1 MSETRGK
8 RARKSNGWMWAF
20 FIILGLNIALAVWLA
35 VNLQSA
41 TTESDQVS
49 NGQPVEIENPL
60 TFELLTNRNQM
71 NQVVNVYLEEE
82 MAEED
87 PDFHFELTDQAEL
100 HGVLQVLGF
109 DVDFTLLT
117 DPYVM
122 EDGNLQ
128 LRAQSIQLGAFEL
141 PISMAM
147 NVISQQIDLPEWVR
161 VDSEQQYI
169 LVALNEFQLE
179 NGASFEMQHINLEED
194 DIRIGIILPEDAI
207 R

>member
-1 MSETRGK
+1 MSETRGNRTK
-8 RARKSNGWMWAF
+8 KSSGWMWAF
-20 FIILGLNIALAVWLA
+20 FIILALNVAVAVWL
-35 VNLQSA
+35 VINLQG
-41 TTESDQVS
+41 TPSDTDEARI
-49 NGQPVEIENPL
+49 GEPVHVETPI
-60 TFELLTNRNQM
+60 TFEVLTNRSQM
-71 NQVVNVYLEEE
+71 NQVVNLYLEEE
-82 MAEED
+82 MEEED
-87 PDFHFELTDQAEL
+87 TDFRFELTDQAEL

-161 VDSEQQYI
+161 VDSEQQFI
-169 LVALNEFQLE
+169 LVALNEFQLD
-179 NGASFEMQHINLEED
+179 NGTTFEMQHIDLEED
-194 DIRIGIILPEDAI
+194 DIRIGIILPEEAI
-207 R
+207 K

>member
-1 MSETRGK
+1 
-8 RARKSNGWMWAF
+8 MWAF
-20 FIILGLNIALAVWLA
+20 FLILALNIAFAVWLF
-35 VNLQSA
+35 VNLQG
-41 TTESDQVS
+41 TTSEIDQMETGEPFSVDS
-49 NGQPVEIENPL
+49 PI
-60 TFELLTNRNQM
+60 TFELLTNRSQM
-71 NQVVNVYLEEE
+71 NQVVNLYLEEE
-82 MAEED
+82 MEEED
-87 PDFHFELTDQAEL
+87 PEFHFELTDQAEL
-100 HGVLQVLGF
+100 HGVIQVLGF

-122 EDGNLQ
+122 DDGNLQ
-128 LRAQSIQLGAFEL
+128 LRAQSIQLGSFEL

-169 LVALNEFQLE
+169 LVALNEFQIE
-179 NGASFEMQHINLEED
+179 NGATFEMQHIDLEND

>member
-1 MSETRGK
+1 MSETRGE
-8 RARKSNGWMWAF
+8 RARKTNGWMWAF
-20 FIILGLNIALAVWLA
+20 FIIMGLNIALAVWL
-35 VNLQSA
+35 VINLQSP
-41 TTESDQVS
+41 TTESS
-49 NGQPVEIENPL
+49 GETSGEAVEVESPL
-60 TFELLTNRNQM
+60 TFEMLTNRNQL
-71 NQVVNVYLEEE
+71 NQVVNLYLDEE
-82 MAEED
+82 MSEED
-87 PDFHFELTDQAEL
+87 PDFRFELTDQAEL
-100 HGVLQVLGF
+100 RGVLQILGF

-147 NVISQQIDLPEWVR
+147 NVISQQIELPEWVR
-161 VDSEQQYI
+161 VDSEQQFI

-179 NGASFEMQHINLEED
+179 NGAYFEMQHIDLEED

>member
-1 MSETRGK
+1 MSETRGNRTK
-8 RARKSNGWMWAF
+8 KSSGWMWAF
-20 FIILGLNIALAVWLA
+20 FIILALNVAVAVWL
-35 VNLQSA
+35 VINLQG
-41 TTESDQVS
+41 TPSDTDEART
-49 NGQPVEIENPL
+49 GEPVHVETPI
-60 TFELLTNRNQM
+60 TFEVLTNRSQM
-71 NQVVNVYLEEE
+71 NQVVNLYLEEE
-82 MAEED
+82 MEEED
-87 PDFHFELTDQAEL
+87 TDFRFELTDQAEL

-161 VDSEQQYI
+161 VDSEQQFI
-169 LVALNEFQLE
+169 LVALNEFQLD
-179 NGASFEMQHINLEED
+179 NGTTFEMQHIDLEED
-194 DIRIGIILPEDAI
+194 DIRIGIILPEEAI
-207 R
+207 K

>member
-1 MSETRGK
+1 MSETRGN
-8 RARKSNGWMWAF
+8 RSRKSSGWMWAF
-20 FIILGLNIALAVWLA
+20 FIIFALNITFVIWL
-35 VNLQSA
+35 VINLQG
-41 TTESDQVS
+41 TTSDSNQSTTGEPVS
-49 NGQPVEIENPL
+49 VDNPV
-60 TFELLTNRNQM
+60 TFELLTNRSQM
-71 NQVVNVYLEEE
+71 NQVVNLYLEEE
-82 MAEED
+82 MEEED
-87 PDFHFELTDQAEL
+87 PEFHFELTDQAEL

-128 LRAQSIQLGAFEL
+128 LRAQSIQLGSFEL

-161 VDSEQQYI
+161 VDSEQQII

-179 NGASFEMQHINLEED
+179 NGTTFEMQHIDLEAD
-194 DIRIGIILPEDAI
+194 DIRIGIVLPEEAI